1 MKRFKNHKR
10 SVERSINSN
19 LSGHIKRSYQ
29 STINEK
35 KRYQEW
41 AKEHKAGG
49 FRCSHCRQF
58 VVINDMMGTANRNH
72 CNLCLWSRHVDEGK
86 GDRKADCYGGMQ
98 PIGLTFKHEGI
109 GKQGEVMLIHL
120 CSVCQRISINRIAR
134 DDLEQDILN
143 IFEMSLD
150 MSEATKDMLD
160 KKGVTPLSNNERV
173 ELNIQ
178 LYGQR

>member
-10 SVERSINSN
+10 SVERSNNSN
-19 LSGHIKRSYQ
+19 HSRHINRSYQ
-29 STINEK
+29 STIDEK

-41 AKEHKAGG
+41 TKEHKAGG

-58 VVINDMMGTANRNH
+58 VVINDIMGTANRNH
-72 CNLCLWSRHVDEGK
+72 CNICLWSRHVDKGK

-120 CSVCQRISINRIAR
+120 CSICQKVSINRVAR
-134 DDLEQDILN
+134 DDLEQDILS
-143 IFEMSLD
+143 IFEISLGMGED
-150 MSEATKDMLD
+150 IKTMLQIKDVVLLSE
-160 KKGVTPLSNNERV
+160 SNRS

-178 LYGQR
+178 LFGNI